1 MVLTLFNLENSRA
14 FRVHW
19 LACELNLSIESRNYE
34 RMGGKKAVPELAK
47 ESGYK
52 LGKSP
57 CIQDGEIKVVESA
70 NCMMYLVEKYGPQ
83 SDWIPSP
90 PNFAQRTKVIGWM
103 DFSETIMTH
112 ALAII
117 YAQWFAE
124 EQKEA
129 IQSITEKASVNV
141 QKDLDEIES
150 TLDSLGGP
158 FICGKRITAADL
170 SLAFSCEY
178 VLTKQIGT
186 QGHPTNWPKI
196 HQWLRMIEARPA
208 YQKALKEGPRYD
220 FCLLKNEG
228 KL

>member
-1 MVLTLFNLENSRA
+1 MVVTLFNLENSRA

-19 LACELNLSIESRNYE
+19 LACELDIPIESRNYE
-34 RMGGKKAVPELAK
+34 RIGGKKAVPELSK
-47 ESGYK
+47 DSGYK

-70 NCMMYLVEKYGPQ
+70 NCMLYLVERYGSQ
-83 SDWIPSP
+83 TGFIPFP
-90 PNFAQRTKVIGWM
+90 PNFLQRTKVIGWM

-124 EQKEA
+124 EEKEA
-129 IQSITEKASVNV
+129 IKNITEKASVNV

-150 TLDSLGGP
+150 ALEMNGGP
-158 FICGKRITAADL
+158 FVCGSEITAADIA
-170 SLAFSCEY
+170 LAFSCEY
-178 VLTKQIGT
+178 VLTKQVGT

-196 HQWLRMIEARPA
+196 HNWLHTLEQRPA
-208 YQKALKEGPRYD
+208 YLKALKEGPKYD